1 VASFRGSFLNTL
13 DLKGRLTLAPPIRRV
28 TGVKE
33 KGGPEPYLILTKGLN
48 GCLWAFTEDEWS
60 RLEAKLKLKQFQDQ
74 ESRDFVLEMMSNVQ
88 DVSID
93 SAARILIPQSYLQL
107 AGLERGGEVKV
118 LGMMDH
124 VELWLPKRYDEHV
137 ARARQKTS
145 YEENSREL
153 LRN

>member
-1 VASFRGSFLNTL
+1 M
-13 DLKGRLTLAPPIRRV
+13 APPIRRV
-28 TGVKE
+28 TGVKQ

-60 RLEAKLKLKQFQDQ
+60 RLEGKLRSKQFQDQ

-88 DVSID
+88 DVPID
-93 SAARILIPQSYLQL
+93 SAARILIPQTYLKL
-107 AGLERGGEVKV
+107 AGLDRGGEVKV
-118 LGMMDH
+118 IGMMDH
-124 VELWLPKRYDEHV
+124 VELWHPKRYEDHV
-137 ARARQKTS
+137 EAARKRGS

>member
-1 VASFRGSFLNTL
+1 
-13 DLKGRLTLAPPIRRV
+13 V
-28 TGVKE
+28 TGVKQ

-60 RLEAKLKLKQFQDQ
+60 RLEIKLKLKQFQDQ

-88 DVSID
+88 DVPID
-93 SAARILIPQSYLQL
+93 SVARILIPQPYLKL

-124 VELWLPKRYDEHV
+124 VELWHPRRYEEHV
-137 ARARQKTS
+137 EEARKKSS